1 MYRRYYSLERLAKMA
16 EAAGLAVD
24 ESRYLLI
31 RLRNEKRDLTMNRVY
46 VHALMHKPPCAAS
59 FQS

>member
-1 MYRRYYSLERLAKMA
+1 MYRRYYSLERLGELAA
-16 EAAGLAVD
+16 SAGLVVD

-46 VHALMHKPPCAAS
+46 VHCCLRKPN
-59 FQS
+59 